1 MPDRI
6 GMRVLT
12 EIGIVGQLGTTILE
26 RSMPYDLTLP
36 QFFTLDQLAHVQHKT
51 TPGSLA
57 AAARVTR
64 ATMTSTLHRLK
75 VKGFVVFHI
84 DAGDRRS
91 KRVVLTDLG
100 YAAYLEASNAT
111 TKDLIALQ
119 MQIGIEELETIL
131 SVLSKLQAFFDNR
144 NQQTQGSPIGKY
156 RCGLRRDERSKTGK
170 MAEAL

>member
-1 MPDRI
+1 
-6 GMRVLT
+6 MRVLT

-36 QFFTLDQLAHVQHKT
+36 QFFVLDQLAHVQHKT
-51 TPGSLA
+51 TPGLLA

-75 VKGFVVFHI
+75 TKGLVVFRI

-91 KRVVLTDLG
+91 KCVVLTDLG

-111 TKDLIALQ
+111 TQDLIALQ
-119 MQIGIEELETIL
+119 MQVGIEELEAIL
-131 SVLSKLQAFFDNR
+131 PVLSKLQAFFDNLD
-144 NQQTQGSPIGKY
+144 QQTQGIPIGTSC
-156 RCGLRRDERSKTGK
+156 CGLRRDGRSKTGM